1 MQSNL
6 QPSPFSVPSLPF
18 LAANQ
23 KFLQAG
29 ARLQANA
36 FNAAMRYQIETL
48 SFLKRRCEADAK
60 LMDDLAGSG
69 EFNDTFDVVTNF
81 VQNAASEYTAE
92 VSKFVS
98 IGSKLASETAK
109 YARDESRKALE
120 DVAATTT
127 VG

>member
-1 MQSNL
+1 MPSDLQQSS
-6 QPSPFSVPSLPF
+6 PSAPSLPF

-36 FNAAMRYQIETL
+36 FKAAMRYQIETL
-48 SFLKRRCEADAK
+48 SFLKRRCEADAR

-69 EFNDTFDVVTNF
+69 EFNDTFDIVTNF

-92 VSKFVS
+92 VSRFAS
-98 IGSKLASETAK
+98 IGSRLASETAK
-109 YARDESRKALE
+109 YARDESRNVIE
-120 DVAATTT
+120 DIAATT